1 MRKAN
6 NRRMPEILFQKDSH
20 IKRVTTI
27 GYRAAQALN
36 DPVRI
41 KILEILSH
49 TQMST
54 EEIVKTLAHSGFKK
68 ATTTI
73 RHHLDSLKS
82 AGLIQA
88 TKMVEVRGAVM
99 KYYSPTLRAFSYDAP
114 ADLEVKNAKLV
125 GDTSLKLLKI
135 LKSVLEDKKFA
146 TAFDSKN
153 KGCSLCKND
162 HFREYLALEIL
173 NAALARAM
181 ERKEYGDL
189 INLSKDPAAKSGK
202 ALLPTN

>member
-1 MRKAN
+1 
-6 NRRMPEILFQKDSH
+6 MPETLFQKDVR
-20 IKRVTTI
+20 IKRVTTL

-49 TQMST
+49 KQMSA
-54 EEIVKTLAHSGFKK
+54 EEIVKALAGSGFKK

-73 RHHLDSLKS
+73 RHHLDTLKN

-114 ADLEVKNAKLV
+114 TDFEAKNAKLIE
-125 GDTSLKLLKI
+125 DTGSKLLKV
-135 LKSVLEDKKFA
+135 LKSVVEDKKFVVA
-146 TAFDSKN
+146 LDGKN
-153 KGCSLCKND
+153 NGCGLCKND
-162 HFREYLALEIL
+162 HFKEYLALEIM
-173 NAALARAM
+173 NAALAKAM
-181 ERKEYGDL
+181 ERKEYGEMTATS
-189 INLSKDPAAKSGK
+189 SKEPAAKSGK
-202 ALLPTN
+202 A

>member
-1 MRKAN
+1 
-6 NRRMPEILFQKDSH
+6 MPETLFQKDVH
-20 IKRVTTI
+20 IKRVTTL

-49 TQMST
+49 KQMSA
-54 EEIVKTLAHSGFKK
+54 EEIVKALASSGFKK

-73 RHHLDSLKS
+73 RHHLDTLKN

-114 ADLEVKNAKLV
+114 ADLEAKNAKLV
-125 GDTSLKLLKI
+125 EDTSSKLLKV

-146 TAFDSKN
+146 AALDGKN
-153 KGCSLCKND
+153 NGCSLCKND

-173 NAALARAM
+173 NAALAKAM
-181 ERKEYGDL
+181 ERKEYGEMTA
-189 INLSKDPAAKSGK
+189 LSGKEPAAKSGK
-202 ALLPTN
+202 A